1 MGVIALLAV
10 ISFMASWWCF
20 KQGYILYFG
29 DAEAHTNIARRIL
42 DSRTPGPEQIG
53 TGWLPLPHVLMI
65 PFVMRDSWWRSGI
78 AGTIPSSVCFVVA
91 GAFFFLAA
99 RHVLASDSAAL
110 GATLLLALNPNL
122 LYLQATPM
130 TESLFIASVAALLWT
145 TIWFRDSQSVIGAL
159 AAAVASN
166 AASLTR
172 YEGWFLI
179 PFVTLYLLFIA
190 KRKWHAVLFGALATL
205 APLAWIAH
213 NRFYYG
219 NALEF
224 YNGPWSAIGIYRRS
238 LAQGMQPYPGDH
250 DWRAAFHYYFAAGKA
265 VAGTPV
271 FVSGIAGAFVALWKR
286 AWWPIAFLTLTPAFY
301 VWSMHSSGTPIFI
314 PALWPHSYYNARYA
328 IALLL
333 PLAFAGGAVIT
344 LLPAKI
350 QAGAML
356 AIAAIPVLGWA
367 ISREAPICWKESEVN
382 SIWRRQWTDAAAQFL
397 EENYQ
402 PGTGIMFPFGDVTG
416 VLREAGIPLR
426 EGLHEGNG
434 PAWFAATV
442 RPDLIHLQEW
452 AIGMAGDEVTSD
464 VQRGKR
470 YVLRERIIVKDAPVV
485 EIYQRR

>member
-1 MGVIALLAV
+1 M
-10 ISFMASWWCF
+10 
-20 KQGYILYFG
+20 
-29 DAEAHTNIARRIL
+29 E
-42 DSRTPGPEQIG
+42 
-53 TGWLPLPHVLMI
+53 
-65 PFVMRDSWWRSGI
+65 
-78 AGTIPSSVCFVVA
+78 
-91 GAFFFLAA
+91 
-99 RHVLASDSAAL
+99 
-110 GATLLLALNPNL
+110 
-122 LYLQATPM
+122 
-130 TESLFIASVAALLWT
+130 
-145 TIWFRDSQSVIGAL
+145 
-159 AAAVASN
+159 
-166 AASLTR
+166 
-172 YEGWFLI
+172 
-179 PFVTLYLLFIA
+179 
-190 KRKWHAVLFGALATL
+190 
-205 APLAWIAH
+205 
-213 NRFYYG
+213 
-219 NALEF
+219 
-224 YNGPWSAIGIYRRS
+224 
-238 LAQGMQPYPGDH
+238 
-250 DWRAAFHYYFAAGKA
+250 
-265 VAGTPV
+265 
-271 FVSGIAGAFVALWKR
+271 
-286 AWWPIAFLTLTPAFY
+286 
-301 VWSMHSSGTPIFI
+301 PIFI